1 VSFNDIF
8 DARARQNPVS
18 PGPTGGAGTGWA
30 EPGVTVTGGTPR
42 SRVDSVLVL
51 AIVGFVL
58 LGILALGVAGYL
70 LLVLGPVA
78 AGIAAIMAFVPLVG
92 VVLVIRWID
101 RWEPEPRAALL
112 FALLWGAVASVA
124 MALLFSYGA
133 QIAEQLVGIRQGT
146 GTMVFSTV
154 VQAPIVEEFSKGL
167 GVLLLFW
174 VFRRQFDGPV
184 DGLVYGATV
193 AVGFAFTENIQY
205 FGLALT
211 HSDLSAVSETFLLRA
226 ILSPF
231 AHVMFTSCTGIVLGL
246 ASRKGGTGIGWFIL
260 GLIPAMLLHAFWN
273 SASVVVRDFYSYYIV
288 VQVPLFILA
297 IIIVLFLRRRERQV
311 TAARLT
317 EYADAGW
324 FSRSEVALLSSG
336 AGRSQGKGW
345 AKRSGFGRQF
355 DLFARDATRL
365 AFTRQRLVS
374 GRDRPG
380 ATRSEAELLER
391 IVADRRAL
399 AGMPPLPLRGH

>member
-1 VSFNDIF
+1 VSFND
-8 DARARQNPVS
+8 DYGAQARRTPVS
-18 PGPTGGAGTGWA
+18 PGPAGPVWADPGLTTTGS
-30 EPGVTVTGGTPR
+30 TPPR
-42 SRVDSVLVL
+42 RVDSALVL
-51 AIVGFVL
+51 AIVAFVL
-58 LGILALGVAGYL
+58 LGLLALGVGGYL

-78 AGIAAIMAFVPLVG
+78 AGIAALMALVPLIG
-92 VVLVIRWID
+92 VTLVIAWID

-133 QIAEQLVGIRQGT
+133 QIAEQMAGIRQGT
-146 GTMVFSTV
+146 GTQVFSTV

-205 FGLALT
+205 FGLALRN
-211 HSDLSAVSETFLLRA
+211 SDLSAVSETFLLRA

-246 ASRKGGTGIGWFIL
+246 ASRRGGTGIGWFLL
-260 GLIPAMLLHAFWN
+260 GLLPAMFLHALWN
-273 SASVVVRDFYSYYIV
+273 SASLVVRDFYSYYLV
-288 VQVPLFILA
+288 VQVPLFLLA
-297 IIIVLFLRRRERQV
+297 IGIVLLLRRRERQV

-317 EYADAGW
+317 EYAEAGW
-324 FSRSEVALLSSG
+324 FSRNEVALLSSG
-336 AGRSQGKGW
+336 AGRSQGKAW
-345 AKRSGFGRQF
+345 ARRGGFGRQF
-355 DLFARDATRL
+355 DRFARDATRL
-365 AFTRQRLVS
+365 AFTRQRLIS
-374 GRDRPG
+374 GRDGRG
-380 ATRSEAELLER
+380 ARRSEAELLQR
-391 IVADRRAL
+391 VVADRQAL

>member
-1 VSFNDIF
+1 VSFNDTHGAQ
-8 DARARQNPVS
+8 ARRSPVS
-18 PGPTGGAGTGWA
+18 PGPAWADPGFTVAGT
-30 EPGVTVTGGTPR
+30 TPPR
-42 SRVDSVLVL
+42 RVDSALVL

-58 LGILALGVAGYL
+58 LGVLALGVGGYL

-78 AGIAAIMAFVPLVG
+78 AGIAAVMALVPLIV
-92 VVLVIRWID
+92 VVLVIAWID
-101 RWEPEPRAALL
+101 RWEPEPRAALW

-133 QIAEQLVGIRQGT
+133 QVAEQLAGIRQGT
-146 GTMVFSTV
+146 GTQVFSTV

-205 FGLALT
+205 FGLALMN
-211 HSDLSAVSETFLLRA
+211 SDLSSVSETFLLRA

-246 ASRKGGTGIGWFIL
+246 ASRRGGTGIGWFLL
-260 GLIPAMLLHAFWN
+260 GLIPAMFLHALWN
-273 SASVVVRDFYSYYIV
+273 GASLVVRDFYAYYV
-288 VQVPLFILA
+288 TVQVPLFLLA
-297 IIIVLFLRRRERQV
+297 IAIVLFLRRRER
-311 TAARLT
+311 RLT
-317 EYADAGW
+317 ALRLAEYAEAGW

-336 AGRSQGKGW
+336 AGRSQGKAW
-345 AKRSGFGRQF
+345 ARRGGFGRQF
-355 DLFARDATRL
+355 DRFARDATRL

-374 GRDRPG
+374 GRDRQR
-380 ATRSEAELLER
+380 AVHHEAELLER

-399 AGMPPLPLRGH
+399 AGMPPLPLRDH